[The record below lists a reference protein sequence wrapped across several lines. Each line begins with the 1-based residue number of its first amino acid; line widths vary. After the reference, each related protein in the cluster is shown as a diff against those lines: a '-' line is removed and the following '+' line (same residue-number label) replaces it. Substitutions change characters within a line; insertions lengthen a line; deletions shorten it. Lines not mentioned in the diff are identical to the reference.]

1 MKNSKSDARSE
12 FHLIIRPIEGTTAY
26 AVVLGEIRDG
36 QFAPTD
42 FRPQCCSCDWDE
54 VKPNP
59 LAPGHFYVLASD
71 LYTLFFDVMA
81 HFDNVAFVSDMLVFT
96 VKDFPVCY
104 EKSTEKDE
112 E

>member
-12 FHLIIRPIEGTTAY
+12 FHLAIRPIEGTAAY
-26 AVVLGEIRDG
+26 AVILGEIRDG
-36 QFAPTD
+36 QFATTD

-59 LAPGHFYVLASD
+59 LAPGQSYVLASD
-71 LYTLFFDVMA
+71 LYTLIFDVMA
-81 HFDNVAFVSDMLVFT
+81 HFDNVVFGSNMLVFT
-96 VKDFPVCY
+96 VKDFPVYY

>member
-1 MKNSKSDARSE
+1 MKNSRSDARSE
-12 FHLIIRPIEGTTAY
+12 FHLIIRPIEGTAAY
-26 AVVLGEIRDG
+26 SVILGEILDG

-42 FRPQCCSCDWDE
+42 SRPQCCLCDWDE

-59 LAPGHFYVLASD
+59 LAPGQSYVLASD
-71 LYTLFFDVMA
+71 LYTLIFDVMA
-81 HFDNVAFVSDMLVFT
+81 HFDNVVLVPDMLVFT

-104 EKSTEKDE
+104 EESTEKDE